1 MECQK
6 ESLPLAEVG
15 AEEHAALH
23 VVDLSFHAE
32 AAEVVIAEE
41 GILGIIRLIPE
52 AVEVVVY
59 LVLVLDVKL
68 WIYSLKYVSPL
79 LSFA

>member
-1 MECQK
+1 
-6 ESLPLAEVG
+6 
-15 AEEHAALH
+15 
-23 VVDLSFHAE
+23 
-32 AAEVVIAEE
+32 VVIAEE